1 LRVRKCWAASA
12 TADLSCSNLVLLFW
26 LDYLQQYDP
35 NIRLNSLIW
44 VALQNKFNDSFYL
57 SNNRTH
63 THSPSFALTP
73 SSRSAAPFPVRTLP
87 CSPLLMLVWLLSPLM
102 PQLREFHVVAPAGV
116 VLQCTGS
123 QGRRCRGRQ
132 GVAEEAVGGKIQRR
146 GAPSNMA
153 WVLSVPARNPSRQ
166 A

>member
-1 LRVRKCWAASA
+1 
-12 TADLSCSNLVLLFW
+12 
-26 LDYLQQYDP
+26 
-35 NIRLNSLIW
+35 
-44 VALQNKFNDSFYL
+44 
-57 SNNRTH
+57 
-63 THSPSFALTP
+63 
-73 SSRSAAPFPVRTLP
+73 
-87 CSPLLMLVWLLSPLM
+87 MLVWLLSPLM

-116 VLQCTGS
+116 VQLREFHVAAPAGVVVQCTGS